1 MKMKKIL
8 GIALILS
15 VLLSFAGCLGYD
27 KEEIELMD
35 ILSKIESFKAVSQSK
50 LDISAQIPDD
60 VKYSFAPISIDSY
73 LRAISEPEYT
83 SETEVTQEKIK
94 SVFTVNTATG
104 TDKYVY
110 YKIIGENEN
119 NILLLPTPA
128 KALLPEKY
136 TQADYVSFNGDSF
149 EKIITNLINDDAETD
164 AEQTAETMKIM
175 LETAGN
181 AFTLYAMNVKLPE
194 KLVTKSGNTYTV
206 SLDDAKL
213 KSLAKSFVNTYF
225 ENDQAREC
233 LDTAL
238 TEIVPLFGGKGTFG
252 FESPEQMI
260 AAKAQAD
267 ALFALLDNIKIV
279 SDDGIN
285 IVYTF
290 DAAGNIVKAET
301 DINLSFDINLISA
314 VFTGVSLYEQ
324 PFVINLSFKDT
335 TNYTDVNKLTADKI
349 EIPEIPSD
357 KCVDIADW
365 INEYIN
371 IIAEKN
377 TSNYPELPELPEAEE
392 TKSGIVLPAP
402 DGSVTVMVYGSPI
415 DFGDFKPVN
424 VDGTLYVPYEF
435 LEIYYDTCEIS
446 GKTLTMN
453 AGHAEYGFRVGSSE
467 IDAKEYKMI
476 LSKPVIEINSHI
488 YVPLRSTAKAIFG
501 YDVKWDGQLK
511 SAYLV

>member
-1 MKMKKIL
+1 M
-8 GIALILS
+8 
-15 VLLSFAGCLGYD
+15 
-27 KEEIELMD
+27 
-35 ILSKIESFKAVSQSK
+35 
-50 LDISAQIPDD
+50 
-60 VKYSFAPISIDSY
+60 
-73 LRAISEPEYT
+73 
-83 SETEVTQEKIK
+83 SETV
-94 SVFTVNTATG
+94 
-104 TDKYVY
+104 
-110 YKIIGENEN
+110 
-119 NILLLPTPA
+119 
-128 KALLPEKY
+128 
-136 TQADYVSFNGDSF
+136 
-149 EKIITNLINDDAETD
+149 
-164 AEQTAETMKIM
+164 
-175 LETAGN
+175 GN

-314 VFTGVSLYEQ
+314 VFTGVSLCEQ

-371 IIAEKN
+371 ITAEKN
-377 TSNYPELPELPEAEE
+377 TSNYPSYLNFPKQKKLNLELFCLHR
-392 TKSGIVLPAP
+392 
-402 DGSVTVMVYGSPI
+402 TV
-415 DFGDFKPVN
+415 
-424 VDGTLYVPYEF
+424 
-435 LEIYYDTCEIS
+435 
-446 GKTLTMN
+446 
-453 AGHAEYGFRVGSSE
+453 R
-467 IDAKEYKMI
+467 
-476 LSKPVIEINSHI
+476 
-488 YVPLRSTAKAIFG
+488 
-501 YDVKWDGQLK
+501 
-511 SAYLV
+511 